1 MDAKTLKKNCAL
13 SGVNSV
19 SDWNGDVEE
28 IPEITL
34 DNAAVA
40 RLLKHNKCLR
50 DCLAS
55 VEHIKTCISCKR
67 FDEGREAWAELEE
80 DEQTALY
87 IAPSKGGIFTT
98 EERKIIHNGFKE
110 TTNAN

>member
-1 MDAKTLKKNCAL
+1 M
-13 SGVNSV
+13 
-19 SDWNGDVEE
+19 SDWNGEIEE
-28 IPEITL
+28 IPEINL
-34 DNAAVA
+34 DNAAIA
-40 RLLKHNKCLR
+40 RLLRHNECLR
-50 DCLAS
+50 ESLSSVLCVKDCIASKEFDLA
-55 VEHIKTCISCKR
+55 
-67 FDEGREAWAELEE
+67 REAWAELEE

>member
-1 MDAKTLKKNCAL
+1 M
-13 SGVNSV
+13 

-40 RLLKHNKCLR
+40 RLLKHNEYLR
-50 DCLAS
+50 KLLSSVLCIKDCIASKEFDLA
-55 VEHIKTCISCKR
+55 
-67 FDEGREAWAELEE
+67 REAWAELEE